1 MAMDIDERQELALE
15 VYRGKRTGTLGRG
28 GVNPVLGKSPPRP
41 SPASV
46 AYHSDDDS
54 LKAYDENPD
63 DSSLTEKPSEISSSD
78 SQVSQLFSTEILVT
92 FHNIMYRRLRNHLLQ
107 FSNKNFIGMLLQ
119 GNSCRGKVLESSLKC
134 LKNVLQ
140 QAIYN

>member
-1 MAMDIDERQELALE
+1 MFINITKNNNININNIFIMLLEQAQKTLEEAMAMDIDERQQLAME

-28 GVNPVLGKSPPRP
+28 VGPVLGKSPPRP

-63 DSSLTEKPSEISSSD
+63 DSSLTEKPSEISSTD
-78 SQVSQLFSTEILVT
+78 SQVCITKPLYQSYNSGG
-92 FHNIMYRRLRNHLLQ
+92 YK
-107 FSNKNFIGMLLQ
+107 NKIVFNK
-119 GNSCRGKVLESSLKC
+119 RSLC
-134 LKNVLQ
+134 LNL
-140 QAIYN
+140 